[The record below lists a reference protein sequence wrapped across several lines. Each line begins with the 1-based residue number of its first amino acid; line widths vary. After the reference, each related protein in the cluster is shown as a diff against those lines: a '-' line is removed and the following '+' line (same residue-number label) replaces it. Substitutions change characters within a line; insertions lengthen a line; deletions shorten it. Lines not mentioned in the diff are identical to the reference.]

1 MNISSV
7 VVNVDEKYIDVVKE
21 SISILDGCEVVA
33 SNQAKVVALINAE
46 NLDDELAK
54 FKNIEKLKHVV
65 SVVMVYS
72 YQEDIEDA
80 LSQNAINSFLD
91 DDSLDAKNVKYSGD
105 IYRNI

>member
-7 VVNVDEKYIDVVKE
+7 VINVDKKYIDVAKE
-21 SISILDGCEVVA
+21 SIATLDGCEVVA
-33 SNQAKVVALINAE
+33 SNEVKIVALINAK

-54 FKNIEKLKHVV
+54 FKSIEKLKHVV

-91 DDSLDAKNVKYSGD
+91 DDSLDTKNVKYSGD